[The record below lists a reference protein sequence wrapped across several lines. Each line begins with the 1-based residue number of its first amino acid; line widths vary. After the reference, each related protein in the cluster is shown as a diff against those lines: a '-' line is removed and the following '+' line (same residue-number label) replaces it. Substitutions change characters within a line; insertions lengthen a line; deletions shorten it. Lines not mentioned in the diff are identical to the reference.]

1 VSADAEARIVDA
13 LYRGTQEHCE
23 LERAIALLAELFDS
37 PSVVLGAVD
46 MVRPE
51 TQLAVG
57 FGVVDSYQLSRYAE
71 FAKLDPV
78 PKALMGMRAGTAATT
93 LSLCPDVDRAR
104 DPFINEYL
112 RPIKLGECLAGPIY
126 AEPGRFALIGV
137 HQELG
142 RQQFDD
148 EDAARLERLMPHLA
162 RALQLRRAFLDVE
175 RRGAV
180 LAAIVDRCAAGMIG
194 IDGDGVVLFVNCAA
208 RDIAAQGDGIGLDR
222 QGRPVIADRAAARHV
237 ARLQADVSAGGAGGT
252 VRLARPSG
260 LPACVLLIAPLP
272 PEDISAHVARRGTL
286 LVIHDPMRRRPP
298 TEQRI
303 AHLLHLPMGAAKVLG
318 AVLDGEDLKDYA
330 ERAGISMNTVRFHL
344 KTAFARTDTHSQA
357 ELVRVAM
364 SVLADLDPHFSE
376 PT

>member
-1 VSADAEARIVDA
+1 VSADAEARIIDA
-13 LYRGTQEHCE
+13 LYRGTRERDE
-23 LERAIALLAELFDS
+23 FERAIALLAVMFDS

-51 TQLAVG
+51 VQLTIGV
-57 FGVVDSYQLSRYAE
+57 GVVDSHQLSRYAE

-78 PKALMGMRAGTAATT
+78 SKPLMAMRPGTAATT
-93 LSLCPDVDRAR
+93 LSLCPDVDRRR

-112 RPIKLGECLAGPIY
+112 RPIKLAECLAGPIY

-137 HQELG
+137 HQEVG
-142 RQQFDD
+142 RRQFDD
-148 EDAARLERLMPHLA
+148 GDAARLERLMPHLA

-175 RRGAV
+175 RRGEV

-194 IDGDGVVLFVNCAA
+194 IDADGLVLFVNRAA
-208 RDIAAQGDGIGLDR
+208 RDIAEQGDGIGLDR
-222 QGRPVIADRAAARHV
+222 YGRLVVADRAAARHV

-252 VRLARPSG
+252 IRLARPSG
-260 LPACVLLIAPLP
+260 LPACVLLVAPLP
-272 PEDISAHVARRGTL
+272 PPEVSAHGGRRGTL
-286 LVIHDPMRRRPP
+286 FVIHDPMRRRPP

-303 AHLLHLPMGAAKVLG
+303 AHLLHLPMGAAKVVG
-318 AVLDGEDLKDYA
+318 AVLDGEDLRDYA

-357 ELVRVAM
+357 ELVRLAM
-364 SVLADLDPHFSE
+364 SALADLDPHFSE